1 DRPSLHRR
9 ILHRIRPGDAKVK
22 DIEQFYERRPGTCLY
37 CGKEFENDT
46 EGLDAETKELIHRS
60 RAHVN
65 EKDMT
70 ERKHDRTKNRN
81 VVDEWRAEA

>member
-1 DRPSLHRR
+1 
-9 ILHRIRPGDAKVK
+9 VK
-22 DIEQFYERRPGTCLY
+22 DLEQYYERRPGICLY
-37 CGKEFENDT
+37 CGKEFEDDT
-46 EGLDAETKELIHRS
+46 ESYPEGLDAETKELIHRS

-70 ERKHDRTKNRN
+70 ERKHDQTKNRN